1 MRALD
6 QKEAVR
12 LLRSE
17 VNRAGSQQE
26 WAKKRTV
33 LLRHQSAWFFPALG
47 RRIRRSSVRS
57 NSAES
62 LYSNESMN
70 RTARAEEW
78 RSTNRRHPLG
88 CDIVGECAAWHDCK
102 TGKRCPQLSLLS
114 PVSRPLCRRWP
125 PRYIVQHQTP
135 ETDCVKIAKQC
146 FQLVRIKPY
155 VDSL

>member
-6 QKEAVR
+6 QKDVVR

-26 WAKKRTV
+26 WAKENGVAPSSISMV
-33 LLRHQSAWFFPALG
+33 LSG
-47 RRIRRSSVRS
+47 ERIRRSSARS

-62 LYSNESMN
+62 LHSNELMN

-88 CDIVGECAAWHDCK
+88 CDIVGERAAWHDCK

-125 PRYIVQHQTP
+125 PPYIVQHQTP
-135 ETDCVKIAKQC
+135 EMDCVIRMSHDREAVLPARPDQAVC
-146 FQLVRIKPY
+146 
-155 VDSL
+155 